1 MYCYFIC
8 LAIYYIIHTSSLVIK
23 EVFDALSGSF
33 KVSPKLFEDFP
44 SHFYVRLLDDIGPRV
59 VEADDLH
66 VVDNL
71 VWLVHAPVVKA
82 AKDVFTRSIDCSSQ
96 QKVGEKQ
103 LVAFVVQFIISI
115 RRHGPVPLGGHFF
128 QVVPG
133 ESGEIL
139 VEVAQRLSSDIV
151 HAHLATDH
159 IEDHPGDKLNPDG
172 EVINTSTALAHPGP
186 HVKPG
191 GEGDGVNDHLA
202 GGKSL
207 TPTSLLQTLLVPLRQ
222 HLFQETLKEDPV
234 VVDHVYVLCVLLPPP
249 G

>member
-44 SHFYVRLLDDIGPRV
+44 SHFYVRLLDD
-59 VEADDLH
+59 LH

-71 VWLVHAPVVKA
+71 VWLVHVPVVKA

-115 RRHGPVPLGGHFF
+115 RRHGPVPLGGHF
-128 QVVPG
+128 
-133 ESGEIL
+133 
-139 VEVAQRLSSDIV
+139 
-151 HAHLATDH
+151 
-159 IEDHPGDKLNPDG
+159 
-172 EVINTSTALAHPGP
+172 
-186 HVKPG
+186 
-191 GEGDGVNDHLA
+191 
-202 GGKSL
+202 
-207 TPTSLLQTLLVPLRQ
+207 
-222 HLFQETLKEDPV
+222 
-234 VVDHVYVLCVLLPPP
+234 
-249 G
+249 